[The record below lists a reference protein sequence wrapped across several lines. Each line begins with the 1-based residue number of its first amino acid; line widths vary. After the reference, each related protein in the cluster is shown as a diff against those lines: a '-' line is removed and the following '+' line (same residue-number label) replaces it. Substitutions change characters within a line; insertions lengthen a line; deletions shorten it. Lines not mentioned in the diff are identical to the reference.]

1 MKKKFLPANFVRPT
15 KTNSPAGGFP
25 DFDVKKYITSTFAWL
40 KTTDAIYPLEGA
52 FVVDADTVV
61 VDSAATIDVT
71 SGTALTVAAT
81 LGDIGINAGD
91 GNVITAASLAITST
105 ATAGDATLASTNG
118 DVVLNA
124 GVDIILTPTAN
135 LTFALAAIPTYADDT
150 AAGVGGLTAGQVY
163 KTAAGS
169 LFIKL

>member
-1 MKKKFLPANFVRPT
+1 MSVVKRYYVRKKEIDNNRMIDGRIG
-15 KTNSPAGGFP
+15 SPSELL
-25 DFDVKKYITSTFAWL
+25 DIKQYIEQVIDEHL
-40 KTTDAIYPLEGA
+40 
-52 FVVDADTVV
+52 
-61 VDSAATIDVT
+61 TIDDGIISSLAGLEITAVEDLT
-71 SGTALTVAAT
+71 ISGGTALTLSLA
-81 LGDIGINAGD
+81 LGDIGINASD

-124 GVDIILTPTAN
+124 GNDIILTPTAN
-135 LTFALAAIPTYADDT
+135 LTFALAAIPTHADDT
-150 AAGVGGLTAGQVY
+150 AAGVAGLTAGQVY